1 MTSDDDRTLALLQRV
16 LEADVPQP
24 PPDRIAKVRAR
35 ATSGRAR
42 LLLQADQ
49 ESAVKAGRPAAPAQV
64 PFWAAAAA
72 SALLLLTAFIGGVG
86 VGSEMP
92 DWARG
97 PAYSLGLP
105 VDSPRLAQA
114 REELNRLGNALAR
127 GDRRE
132 VAQAD
137 EQMVRLVK
145 SLDEPE
151 RRKIEPVAHEVHLR
165 AVEFL
170 GQPAR

>member
-16 LEADVPQP
+16 LEAEAPQAP
-24 PPDRIAKVRAR
+24 ADRIAEIRAR
-35 ATSGRAR
+35 AISGRAR
-42 LLLQADQ
+42 YRLQAEQ
-49 ESAVKAGRPAAPAQV
+49 ESEVKPGRPAVPPQM

-97 PAYSLGLP
+97 PAYTLGLP
-105 VDSPRLAQA
+105 VDSPRLVQA
-114 REELNRLGNALAR
+114 REELDKLGNALAR

-170 GQPAR
+170 GQPPR

>member
-1 MTSDDDRTLALLQRV
+1 MTSDDDRTLALLRRV
-16 LEADVPQP
+16 LEADAPES
-24 PPDRIAKVRAR
+24 PPDRMAEIRERAI
-35 ATSGRAR
+35 SGRAR
-42 LLLQADQ
+42 LLKQADQ
-49 ESAVKAGRPAAPAQV
+49 ESEVKARRPATPAQM

-105 VDSPRLAQA
+105 VDSPRLVEA
-114 REELNRLGNALAR
+114 REELDRLGNALAA

-145 SLDEPE
+145 SLDEAE

>member
-1 MTSDDDRTLALLQRV
+1 MTSDDDRTLALLQGV
-16 LEADVPQP
+16 LEADAPQAP
-24 PPDRIAKVRAR
+24 VDRIAEIRTRAI
-35 ATSGRAR
+35 SGRAR
-42 LLLQADQ
+42 LRLEADQ
-49 ESAVKAGRPAAPAQV
+49 EPEVQAGRPAAPGQM

-72 SALLLLTAFIGGVG
+72 SALLLLTAFLGGVG

-105 VDSPRLAQA
+105 VDSPRLVEA
-114 REELNRLGNALAR
+114 REELDRLGNALAR

-170 GQPAR
+170 SQPAR

>member
-16 LEADVPQP
+16 LEADAPQP
-24 PPDRIAKVRAR
+24 TVDRVAEVRAR
-35 ATSGRAR
+35 AIAERAR
-42 LLLQADQ
+42 LLTQ
-49 ESAVKAGRPAAPAQV
+49 AAPKAAAKTGGPHSSAQM

-97 PAYSLGLP
+97 PAYNLGLP
-105 VDSPRLAQA
+105 VDSPQLVEA
-114 REELNRLGNALAR
+114 RGELDKLGNALAR
-127 GDRRE
+127 GDHRE

-145 SLDEPE
+145 SLDDAE

>member
-1 MTSDDDRTLALLQRV
+1 MTSDDGSTLELLQRV
-16 LEADVPQP
+16 LEADAPQVPV
-24 PPDRIAKVRAR
+24 DRVAEVRAR
-35 ATSGRAR
+35 AISGRAR
-42 LLLQADQ
+42 LLMQTTPKDEAKSRASH
-49 ESAVKAGRPAAPAQV
+49 SAGQM

-72 SALLLLTAFIGGVG
+72 SALLLLTAFIGGAG
-86 VGSEMP
+86 VGNEMP

-97 PAYSLGLP
+97 PAYNLGLP
-105 VDSPRLAQA
+105 VDSPRLVEA
-114 REELNRLGNALAR
+114 RGELDRLGNALAR
-127 GDRRE
+127 GDRQE
-132 VAQAD
+132 VAEAD

-145 SLDEPE
+145 SLSDEE